1 MGRKRSVMKRR
12 VTGIVFCYKRGPIR
26 HTPLLHRQDS
36 PQAAM
41 EIRMVTKN
49 ERGRVGG
56 SEREIRVREKI
67 DEILSNSADG
77 VDGEWE
83 E

>member
-1 MGRKRSVMKRR
+1 
-12 VTGIVFCYKRGPIR
+12 
-26 HTPLLHRQDS
+26 
-36 PQAAM
+36 M

>member
-1 MGRKRSVMKRR
+1 VMERR

-49 ERGRVGG
+49 ERGEREGG
-56 SEREIRVREKI
+56 SERDNGVREKM
-67 DEILSNSADG
+67 DEISGDG
-77 VDGEWE
+77 KRRWGGW
-83 E
+83 